1 MKMDIK
7 WDNKLS
13 YCVGLLASDGNLS
26 KDGRHI
32 VFVSKDID
40 LIKTFKICFGLKNK
54 IANKNSGYNK
64 NGKYYY
70 IQFGNV
76 KLYRWLNNIGITAN
90 KSKTIGILKIPN
102 KYFFDFLRGLLD
114 GDGCV
119 TSFKHPESKHLQ
131 IRVKFCSANKDFL
144 IWLESKIYNLLSL
157 SGKIGTIPRVF
168 ELIYYKYS
176 SIKLLK
182 KIYRKSTVF
191 LNRKFEKTRI
201 LLSNEPGGWCN
212 WQTREA

>member
-1 MKMDIK
+1 MNIK

-40 LIKTFKICFGLKNK
+40 LIKTFKICLGLKNK
-54 IANKNSGYNK
+54 IAIKNSGYNK

-90 KSKTIGILKIPN
+90 KSKTIGTLKIPN

-119 TSFKHPESKHLQ
+119 TSFKHLESKHPQ
-131 IRVKFCSANKDFL
+131 IRVKFCSASKDFL
-144 IWLESKIYNLLSL
+144 IWLKSKIYNLLSL

-168 ELIYYKYS
+168 ELIYYKHS

-182 KIYRKSTVF
+182 RIYNKSTVF

-201 LLSNEPGGWCN
+201 LLGSETGGWCN